1 MSSVTHDASKC
12 PCGVC
17 HLKRVESGAQDAY
30 ERHLRAATDKV
41 LDRLKR
47 GGHSESEDEE
57 ESDAPPLCYK
67 CKKRRAWRGECV
79 DCYMAQHSQ
88 RVFERGDWRL
98 PDTHNIRQGYYMEEE
113 VYARQRRLERERR
126 HALKPPLVAATKADN
141 AILEAK
147 AMPGGESEL
156 GFLKNLFE
164 TVQGV
169 KHDDKCP
176 HCLPFYA
183 CMSCSH

>member
-30 ERHLRAATDKV
+30 ERELRAATDKV

-47 GGHSESEDEE
+47 GGDSEPEDEE

-67 CKKRRAWRGECV
+67 CKKRRAWCGECV

-88 RVFERGDWRL
+88 RVFERGEWRL
-98 PDTHNIRQGYYMEEE
+98 PDIHNIRQGYYMEEE
-113 VYARQRRLERERR
+113 VYARQRVRERR
-126 HALKPPLVAATKADN
+126 TEPKPLLVAATKAD
-141 AILEAK
+141 K
-147 AMPGGESEL
+147 GGPGGESEL
-156 GFLKNLFE
+156 DFLKNLFQ

-176 HCLPFYA
+176 HGLPFYA

>member
-1 MSSVTHDASKC
+1 MSSPAHNASKC
-12 PCGVC
+12 ACGVC
-17 HLKRVESGAQDAY
+17 HLKRVESGAQEEY
-30 ERHLRAATDKV
+30 ERELRVATNRV
-41 LDRLKR
+41 LQRAD
-47 GGHSESEDEE
+47 ED
-57 ESDAPPLCYK
+57 SAPPLCYK
-67 CKKRRAWRGECV
+67 CKKVRAWRGECV

-126 HALKPPLVAATKADN
+126 AADGSLFGAAAKAD
-141 AILEAK
+141 AAMAAAA
-147 AMPGGESEL
+147 AMPGGETEL
-156 GFLKNLFE
+156 GFVKNLFE

-169 KHDDKCP
+169 KYDDKCP
-176 HCLPFYA
+176 HGLPFYA